1 MRRAWLIGLSLLALA
16 GCGTDNFD
24 RVSGGSAT
32 GAATGATIG
41 LLGGPVGVGIGA
53 LIGAGVG
60 GATGGAT
67 TPQQID
73 LGKPIWDRNA
83 S

>member
-1 MRRAWLIGLSLLALA
+1 MRRACLAGLSLLALA
-16 GCGTDNFD
+16 GCGTNSFD
-24 RVSGGSAT
+24 RVTGGGAT

-41 LLGGPVGVGIGA
+41 LIGGPVGVGVGA

-60 GATGGAT
+60 GLAGGVT
-67 TPQQID
+67 TPQQVD
-73 LGKPIWDRNA
+73 LGKPVWDRN

>member
-1 MRRAWLIGLSLLALA
+1 MLRAGLIGLSLLALA
-16 GCGTDNFD
+16 GCGTNNFD

-41 LLGGPVGVGIGA
+41 LIGGPVGVGVGA

-60 GATGGAT
+60 GLTGGAT
-67 TPQQID
+67 TSQQVD
-73 LGKPIWDRNA
+73 LGNPIWDRHP